1 MVVAQEICAR
11 GVDVRAVYS
20 HPAALQMCIWGRAPP
35 VFGTEV
41 GAAVIYFVRIFGSLI
56 IAVGITKG
64 LRKIKFPIRAY

>member
-1 MVVAQEICAR
+1 VVVAQEICAR

-41 GAAVIYFVRIFGSLI
+41 LQCMDCFRGC
-56 IAVGITKG
+56 
-64 LRKIKFPIRAY
+64 